1 MEITTLDEIMAS
13 ENKQLKFTISPRN
26 LKLLEKWSGF
36 HGKTPGEF
44 AGQIIASRLESD
56 MELILKLDE
65 AGKRLDGE
73 PDHEISD
80 IE

>member
-1 MEITTLDEIMAS
+1 MDKPMAS
-13 ENKQLKFTISPRN
+13 DNKQLKFTISPRN

-44 AGQIIASRLESD
+44 AGQIIASRLESNIE
-56 MELILKLDE
+56 MILKLDE

-73 PDHEISD
+73 PDHEIAD
-80 IE
+80 VE

>member
-1 MEITTLDEIMAS
+1 MDKPMAS
-13 ENKQLKFTISPRN
+13 DNKQLKFTISPRN

-56 MELILKLDE
+56 IDLILKLDE
-65 AGKRLDGE
+65 AGRSLDGE
-73 PDHEISD
+73 PEHEIPD
-80 IE
+80 VE

>member
-1 MEITTLDEIMAS
+1 MDGTMPSD
-13 ENKQLKFTISPRN
+13 NKQLRFTISPRN
-26 LKLLEKWSGF
+26 LKLLEKWSSF

-44 AGQIIASRLESD
+44 AGQIIASRLESN

-73 PDHEISD
+73 PDHD
-80 IE
+80 IPDVE